1 MNIMNNEKLR
11 PFIEIGLVAGV
22 FFVVRELFGSVIYR
36 SQIAEVFCLFLIT
49 FLLKRRNSSWRELG
63 FRLPD
68 RWLKAIGYTILCVV
82 TIGLVFN
89 FIVQPMFPQG
99 ANDINAG
106 TGISFNHMLFQLIVI
121 GLGTAAI
128 GEELLFRG
136 FVLNNLNDFLGRNAL
151 GTAGAVVLQAVMFGL
166 LHSGTQGM
174 VSAGVIGLILGVFY
188 ILANRNLLVVM
199 AAHAVPD
206 ALSIISS
213 YQAQ

>member
-1 MNIMNNEKLR
+1 MNILKNEKLG
-11 PFIEIGLVAGV
+11 PVIEIGLVALV
-22 FFVVRELFGSVIYR
+22 FFAIRELLVSVPYR
-36 SQIAEVFCLFLIT
+36 SQIAEVCSLIVIT
-49 FLLKRRNSSWRELG
+49 ILLRRRNSSWRELG
-63 FRLPD
+63 FRWPD
-68 RWLKAIGYTILCVV
+68 HWLKAIGYTILCVV

-89 FIVQPMFPQG
+89 FIVQPLFPQG

-106 TGISFNHMLFQLIVI
+106 TQISFSLMLFQLLVI
-121 GLGTAAI
+121 GIGTAAI

-136 FVLNNLNDFLGRNAL
+136 FLLNNLNDFLGKNTL
-151 GTAGAVVLQAVMFGL
+151 GTIGAVVLQALMFAL
-166 LHSGTQGM
+166 LHNGTQGM

-188 ILANRNLLVVM
+188 LLANRNLLVVM